1 LKKILIFNKCLK
13 ERKMK
18 EFNFKVTEQEANII
32 IQGLA
37 ELPAKIS
44 MGLIGKIQDQAK
56 KQLEKNDEDNNNI

>member
-1 LKKILIFNKCLK
+1 
-13 ERKMK
+13 MK